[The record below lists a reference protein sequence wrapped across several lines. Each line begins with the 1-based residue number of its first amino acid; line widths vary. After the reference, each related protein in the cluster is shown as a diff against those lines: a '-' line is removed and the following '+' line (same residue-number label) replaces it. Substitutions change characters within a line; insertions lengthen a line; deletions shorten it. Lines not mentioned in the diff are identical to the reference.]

1 MGLSSNPQKS
11 IYSLAESKAR
21 KVKEI
26 RRAAERAGK
35 AGLNISVGGM
45 AFHMACT
52 PDDVSFLQ
60 QANEAGKMVW
70 ELMGLPAGDPN
81 RTAEIKEKWYE
92 NGVERTKLHTGVP
105 EAIHDAVLFQAALY
119 AREILL
125 MQENL
130 IQGVQDAVGEEEV
143 KKIRWGV

>member
-1 MGLSSNPQKS
+1 MGLSGNSRQALYCLNALKDKK
-11 IYSLAESKAR
+11 AE
-21 KVKEI
+21 EI
-26 RRAAERAGK
+26 RRAAERAGL
-35 AGLNISVGGM
+35 AGIDISVGGM

-70 ELMGLPAGDPN
+70 KLAGLPPGDPA

-92 NGVERTKLHTGVP
+92 NGVEKTWLHTEVP
-105 EAIHDAVLFQAALY
+105 EAVHDAVLFQAALY

-125 MQENL
+125 MRENL
-130 IQGVQDAVGEEEV
+130 IQGVQDAVSEEEV
-143 KKIRWGV
+143 ESIRWGR

>member
-11 IYSLAESKAR
+11 LYSLAEFKAK
-21 KVKEI
+21 KVRQIKK
-26 RRAAERAGK
+26 AAERAGM
-35 AGLNISVGGM
+35 AGIDISVGGM
-45 AFHMACT
+45 KFHMACT
-52 PDDVSFLQ
+52 PDDVAFLQ

-70 ELMGLPAGDPN
+70 ELMNLPEGDPN

-92 NGVERTKLHTGVP
+92 NGEERTNLHTGVP
-105 EAIHDAVLFQAALY
+105 EAVHDAVLFQAALY

-130 IQGVQDAVGEEEV
+130 IQGVQDAVSESEV
-143 KKIRWGV
+143 RSIRWGR

>member
-1 MGLSSNPQKS
+1 MGLSGNSRQA
-11 IYSLAESKAR
+11 IYSLPELKKK

-26 RRAAERAGK
+26 RRAAERAGL
-35 AGLNISVGGM
+35 AGIDISVGGM
-45 AFHMACT
+45 TFHMACT

-70 ELMGLPAGDPN
+70 ELAGLPPGDPA

-92 NGVERTKLHTGVP
+92 NGEERTKLHTEVP

-130 IQGVQDAVGEEEV
+130 IQGVQDAVSEAEV
-143 KKIRWGV
+143 KSIRWGV